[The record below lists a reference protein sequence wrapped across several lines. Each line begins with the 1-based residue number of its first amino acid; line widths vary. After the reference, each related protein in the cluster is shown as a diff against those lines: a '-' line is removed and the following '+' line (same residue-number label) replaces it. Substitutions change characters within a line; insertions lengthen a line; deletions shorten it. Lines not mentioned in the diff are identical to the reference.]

1 MNSQQRYGSA
11 CGTHGRITRRH
22 FLFGA
27 LGVSSAALLGTPND
41 TPVYAAGVTPR
52 RTARTCIFIN
62 LNGGPSH
69 LDTFDPKDGPWNPRD
84 ADIRQ
89 YPGDIVLS
97 RRYFPMLSALTPD
110 LCILRSVSSW
120 EAAHSRGQFY
130 LQTAHPFNPAFAASM
145 PHIGAVLAYELGS
158 SKTPLP
164 PFVALAPAQDEQQQ
178 GFLPGNT
185 TPFTLQP
192 FPTGMTSLR
201 HDFYGNQSQAFFDNS
216 YAMLQDLDAPLR
228 SQPWD
233 DDVASYSALVGQA
246 RNMVYNDPV
255 GRVFQFSNADDQR
268 YGGSS
273 FARSLVVARNIVQ
286 ANLGTVFVSASQGG
300 WDTHAQQFDS
310 KKGITIYSLT
320 NELDLALGNLI
331 LDLKASGDLSRTLI
345 VALGEFGRTPGPL
358 NFRDGRD
365 HYRNVMSALLVGGGV
380 RGGRAIGKTDATG
393 AAITEPGWSGGRP
406 IYVEDIVS
414 TVYSAMGV
422 DWTKSI
428 ENTPFGRRYIYVT
441 GAELGNYGPID
452 EVFI

>member
-1 MNSQQRYGSA
+1 
-11 CGTHGRITRRH
+11 
-22 FLFGA
+22 
-27 LGVSSAALLGTPND
+27 
-41 TPVYAAGVTPR
+41 
-52 RTARTCIFIN
+52 
-62 LNGGPSH
+62 
-69 LDTFDPKDGPWNPRD
+69 
-84 ADIRQ
+84 
-89 YPGDIVLS
+89 
-97 RRYFPMLSALTPD
+97 
-110 LCILRSVSSW
+110 
-120 EAAHSRGQFY
+120 
-130 LQTAHPFNPAFAASM
+130 
-145 PHIGAVLAYELGS
+145 
-158 SKTPLP
+158 
-164 PFVALAPAQDEQQQ
+164 
-178 GFLPGNT
+178 
-185 TPFTLQP
+185 
-192 FPTGMTSLR
+192 
-201 HDFYGNQSQAFFDNS
+201 
-216 YAMLQDLDAPLR
+216 
-228 SQPWD
+228 
-233 DDVASYSALVGQA
+233 
-246 RNMVYNDPV
+246 MVYNDPV